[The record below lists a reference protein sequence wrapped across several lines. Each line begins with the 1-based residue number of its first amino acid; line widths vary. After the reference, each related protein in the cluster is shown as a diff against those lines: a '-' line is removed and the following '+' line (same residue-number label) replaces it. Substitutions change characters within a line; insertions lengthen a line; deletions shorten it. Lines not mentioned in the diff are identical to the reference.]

1 VHEYEVTSWAL
12 YYERSTSH
20 NFVVL
25 HYIEPTASVFYTQNI
40 WLHSHVLKCLLHAL
54 SEGKNKKFTPLRQY
68 DVTGFI
74 YAKKF
79 FHHRNQRPRKPRP
92 PHWLQ
97 LNIFYPSNYIS
108 DNACQKSLGH
118 FQKIMKTI
126 AFSAFQPSRLDA
138 SPLPPKTMLVC
149 SLDTWRYCARK
160 IFPLPHVLLSV
171 TNIV

>member
-74 YAKKF
+74 YAKTF
-79 FHHRNQRPRKPRP
+79 FT
-92 PHWLQ
+92 
-97 LNIFYPSNYIS
+97 IVIS
-108 DNACQKSLGH
+108 APENPDLPL
-118 FQKIMKTI
+118 I
-126 AFSAFQPSRLDA
+126 AAQ
-138 SPLPPKTMLVC
+138 
-149 SLDTWRYCARK
+149 Y
-160 IFPLPHVLLSV
+160 LLSFELHIRQCLPKV
-171 TNIV
+171 PGTFSKNYENHSFLSISTITP